1 MLRVENLPDHR
12 IAYKVTE
19 YGTIAHDKRSGEVA
33 NTYGNRRLISPLKL
47 WHTNTMRVLAKAI
60 KYHKP
65 PRRIAK
71 IKEIGIDQELYDAGQ
86 RYGALWREVC
96 QPRSPAHSDTTRIIV
111 DGGSAIPDPVDYMA
125 GDSELREAQQAIHDE
140 ETVAFLNRICGMEDW
155 PSGDKRRFKRK
166 CRRGLETLAMLWRR
180 R

>member
-86 RYGALWREVC
+86 RYGALWREVY

-111 DGGSAIPDPVDYMA
+111 DGRGAPPTSAEFYA
-125 GDSELREAQQAIHDE
+125 RSGELSDAQTAVGDE
-140 ETVAFLNRICGMEDW
+140 ETTTFLNRLCGLEDW
-155 PSGDKRRFKRK
+155 PAGDKRRFKRL
-166 CRRGLETLAMLWRR
+166 CRKGLERLAAVWRR